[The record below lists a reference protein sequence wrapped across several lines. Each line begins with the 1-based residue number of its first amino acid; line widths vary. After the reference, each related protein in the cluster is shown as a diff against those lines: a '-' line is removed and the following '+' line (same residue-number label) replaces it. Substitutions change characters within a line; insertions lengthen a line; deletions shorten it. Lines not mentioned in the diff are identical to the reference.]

1 MEERVMNET
10 MKRAFIA
17 VLAIIV
23 LMAVLPDMTRAAGA
37 DIPGITGSTFNLTA
51 KVGNIVTGD
60 GNAIYMWGYA
70 NGAGLMQY
78 PGPTLI
84 VSAGQT
90 VTVNLT
96 NQLSVPVSIVF
107 PGQSGVVEMG
117 GAQGLLAREAAAS
130 GGTVSYKFVAENP
143 GTYMY
148 HSGTDPD
155 IQVEMGLIGAL
166 IVRPSGYNAD
176 TNRIAYNDP
185 ISQYDHEYL
194 FLMTDMDIRVH
205 DLVEAGNLAAIDTAD
220 FHAVYWFLNGRNL
233 PDTLAAANVQWLP
246 HQPYNV
252 IPRIHPGERAL
263 YRFIGGG
270 RDGHPLHTH
279 GNNHLVIARNGRLL
293 VDGVAG
299 DISYSAYTTGTFPGE
314 TYDLIMTWTGEKL
327 GWDIFG
333 DPVANGHTCIDGD
346 VDNFDDTTHEYC
358 PDHGKPFPVTMP
370 KQQDLTYGQF
380 YSGSPFLGAMGALPP
395 GEGGFNANGGLFFM
409 QHSHNEKELTNN
421 DIFPGGM
428 GTFLIIE
435 PPGVAIP

>member
-1 MEERVMNET
+1 MEERVMNERI
-10 MKRAFIA
+10 KRAFIV
-17 VLAIIV
+17 VLAIIAV
-23 LMAVLPDMTRAAGA
+23 IAVLPDMTRAAGA
-37 DIPGITGSTFNLTA
+37 DIPGITGPTFNLWA
-51 KVGNIVTGD
+51 RVGHITTGD
-60 GNAIYMWGYA
+60 GNSVYMWGFA
-70 NGAGLMQY
+70 KSLNARMQY

-84 VSAGQT
+84 VNQGQT

-96 NQLSVPVSIVF
+96 NELSVPVSIVF

-117 GAQGLLAREAAAS
+117 GTQGLIAREAAAA
-130 GGTVSYKFVAENP
+130 GGTVSYTFVANNP

-148 HSGTDPD
+148 HSGTNPD
-155 IQVEMGLIGAL
+155 VQVEMGLAGAL
-166 IVRPSGYNAD
+166 IVRPTGYDPD

-185 ISQYDHEYL
+185 ISAYDHEYL
-194 FLMTDMDIRVH
+194 FLMTDMDVRVH
-205 DLVEAGNLAAIDTAD
+205 DLVEVGNMAAIDTAD

-233 PDTLAAANVQWLP
+233 PDTLAAANAPWLP
-246 HQPYNV
+246 YQPYNI

-270 RDGHPLHTH
+270 RTGHPLHTH
-279 GNNHLVIARNGRLL
+279 GNNHTVIARNGRLL

-299 DISYSAYTTGTFPGE
+299 DISYSAFTTGTFPGE

-327 GWDIFG
+327 GWDIY
-333 DPVANGHTCIDGD
+333 GHTDPTGTGQTGASCTATLEPAEF
-346 VDNFDDTTHEYC
+346 VD
-358 PDHGKPFPVTMP
+358 DHCKPLPVVMP
-370 KQQDLTYGQF
+370 NQQDLTFGQF
-380 YSGSPFLGAMGALPP
+380 YSGSPFLGAMGSLPP
-395 GEGGFNANGGLFFM
+395 GEGGFNANAGLFFM